1 MIYSSNDNT
10 NDSSPY
16 TVTIN
21 DGGVDSNNWTVSSDG
36 PMTAGATVTLTYT
49 GTKTVEKLTAV
60 EATVHQLTDVDACI
74 DNMGHEGNGTRNQ
87 GRNNAIV
94 EGSISGTPWSYYI
107 FYQGGNNSL
116 TYYDNGTFKIIWSDL
131 DMNGLFAV
139 GYHYAQ
145 GIDYNTKSFAAD
157 FKFSKAGSGG
167 AINWIGVCGKSLNP
181 QMDNLLLDFYIIE
194 DWYNKP
200 GTNILGQKCGEYTID
215 GDTYVLYFNKR
226 ILNLPED
233 HSSFASVRR
242 TARSCGHISIS
253 AHLEKWKELVGNVL
267 GNVTDVKL
275 GAVIDGGTGN
285 IDFTYFRIT
294 DYADGEQFP
303 VDLVKTGDNTWTF
316 TMPADNVI
324 LNAAYFSTL
333 TLAANGNGTV
343 DIDRDGLDDYVDY
356 HNSLQTQEGFNEMT
370 VIDANGGS
378 TWQFDNA
385 NRTHY
390 KWNTNTPGDDW
401 LITPALQMKA
411 GETYTVEFQVKS
423 GSSFSESFEVKAG
436 TALTADNLSA
446 GTQVI
451 ANTTIQNINYSTYS
465 GTFTPTV
472 DGSYYIGI
480 HCTSVKN
487 QFILYVQDLSVSGGL
502 PYGVTVYE
510 ENGQTVDGKYRI
522 APGTEVTVTATPSK
536 GHYLS
541 AWSGIADGDTDTDL
555 KRTFTVGDDD
565 MTVTATFTP
574 YPVLTLAANGD
585 GTVGLDGLDGYVDY
599 HNSLL
604 TQEGF
609 NEMTVIDANG
619 GSTWQFDDNSRTHYK
634 WDPNTPGD
642 DWLITPAL
650 QMKAGETYTVEF
662 QVKSGSSYAESF
674 EVKAGTALTV
684 DNLSAGTQVIESTT
698 HQSGLLTTYSGTFT
712 PTVDGSYYIGI
723 HCTSVKNQFRLY
735 VQDLSVSSGTQPA
748 GVTAYEENGQTVDG
762 KYYIVP
768 GTEVTVT
775 ATPSEGHYLSAWSG
789 IADGDTNTDLKRT
802 FTVGDD
808 DMTVTATFNPCPVL
822 TLAANGDGT
831 VGIDGYVDY
840 HNSLQTQ
847 EGFNEMTVIDANGGS
862 TWQFSYATTLYNCN
876 EHDPGDDWLI
886 TPALQMKA
894 GETYTVEFQ
903 ARCGSSAYPASF
915 EVKAGT
921 ALTADNLSAG
931 TLVIANTEVK
941 SVFFTTYSGTFIPTA
956 DGSYYIGIHCTNVS
970 NVSLQHVQNLSVSPV
985 MLPDGVTA
993 YEENGKTVDGKYRVV
1008 PGTEV
1013 TVTATPGE
1021 GQYLSAW
1028 SGIADGDTNT
1038 DLKRTF
1044 TVGDDMTVTA
1054 TFTPCP
1060 VLTLAANGDGTVGLD
1075 PDGGGLPDGVT
1086 AYEENGQTVDGKYR
1100 VAPGTEVT
1108 VVATANENS
1117 HVTGWT
1123 DADDAGYTTGV
1134 TYSDYAITSPSDMFP
1149 AKSRLTLTMG
1159 TADATAQAGF
1169 GQNGY
1174 LVTVPAWEYVTYYA
1188 DKPVTLGDAETG
1200 AALYT
1205 VSTVSGATA
1214 TLSTVSTAP
1223 GETPLLIYNGSPT
1236 EKTVLLQIT
1245 TAPASLVYYDG
1256 FHGTLE
1262 PKELPASSE
1271 TTNYYVLD
1279 GHQFVWVRDAGTI
1292 AANRCWLEVEATT
1305 SNARRLTIVFD
1316 EATAIQNAQLTIDN
1330 YNWYDLSGRKFNAA
1344 PTKPGI
1350 YVKGGKKVVIK

>member
-1 MIYSSNDNT
+1 MNQKRLSRQIVARGAKRLLVLTIMMMAALVSAQAGESGPMIYSSNDNT

-343 DIDRDGLDDYVDY
+343 DIDRDGLDD
-356 HNSLQTQEGFNEMT
+356 
-370 VIDANGGS
+370 
-378 TWQFDNA
+378 
-385 NRTHY
+385 
-390 KWNTNTPGDDW
+390 
-401 LITPALQMKA
+401 
-411 GETYTVEFQVKS
+411 
-423 GSSFSESFEVKAG
+423 
-436 TALTADNLSA
+436 
-446 GTQVI
+446 
-451 ANTTIQNINYSTYS
+451 
-465 GTFTPTV
+465 
-472 DGSYYIGI
+472 
-480 HCTSVKN
+480 
-487 QFILYVQDLSVSGGL
+487 
-502 PYGVTVYE
+502 
-510 ENGQTVDGKYRI
+510 
-522 APGTEVTVTATPSK
+522 
-536 GHYLS
+536 
-541 AWSGIADGDTDTDL
+541 
-555 KRTFTVGDDD
+555 
-565 MTVTATFTP
+565 
-574 YPVLTLAANGD
+574 
-585 GTVGLDGLDGYVDY
+585 
-599 HNSLL
+599 
-604 TQEGF
+604 
-609 NEMTVIDANG
+609 
-619 GSTWQFDDNSRTHYK
+619 
-634 WDPNTPGD
+634 
-642 DWLITPAL
+642 
-650 QMKAGETYTVEF
+650 
-662 QVKSGSSYAESF
+662 
-674 EVKAGTALTV
+674 
-684 DNLSAGTQVIESTT
+684 
-698 HQSGLLTTYSGTFT
+698 
-712 PTVDGSYYIGI
+712 
-723 HCTSVKNQFRLY
+723 
-735 VQDLSVSSGTQPA
+735 
-748 GVTAYEENGQTVDG
+748 
-762 KYYIVP
+762 
-768 GTEVTVT
+768 
-775 ATPSEGHYLSAWSG
+775 
-789 IADGDTNTDLKRT
+789 
-802 FTVGDD
+802 
-808 DMTVTATFNPCPVL
+808 
-822 TLAANGDGT
+822 
-831 VGIDGYVDY
+831 YVDY